1 MSLNVITK
9 KLIGDPSSLTPA
21 EIDDALTAILLDDN
35 VHELQVAAFIVA
47 ARATNRDHTPDFIA
61 TTVANLR
68 RHARKVVPLPG
79 TETNEYAD
87 IVGTGGDGQNTFN
100 VSTTSAIVA
109 AGTGKLKVAK
119 HGGPA
124 STSMSGASDLL
135 THLHVDLS
143 KVTDISTP
151 ELLKDNDFVYMSGPV
166 FHPILAKMKPIR
178 KNLGIPTVFNLVGPL
193 LNPLN
198 VKARV
203 LGVYTPSLGRVYAEA
218 VKSLFPG
225 SRALVVCGYE
235 GLDEISPAGKTH
247 VWELEVS
254 GDIKE
259 YSLSPEEFGLASH
272 SLSTVASGSPDE
284 NASTVRDL
292 VDGQLPEG
300 HPILDYVLQNTAA
313 LLYVSGSASSFRN
326 GVEIARESI
335 TSGGAKRA
343 LDKFVAAVKTL

>member
-1 MSLNVITK
+1 
-9 KLIGDPSSLTPA
+9 
-21 EIDDALTAILLDDN
+21 
-35 VHELQVAAFIVA
+35 
-47 ARATNRDHTPDFIA
+47 
-61 TTVANLR
+61 
-68 RHARKVVPLPG
+68 
-79 TETNEYAD
+79 
-87 IVGTGGDGQNTFN
+87 
-100 VSTTSAIVA
+100 
-109 AGTGKLKVAK
+109 
-119 HGGPA
+119 
-124 STSMSGASDLL
+124 
-135 THLHVDLS
+135 
-143 KVTDISTP
+143 
-151 ELLKDNDFVYMSGPV
+151 
-166 FHPILAKMKPIR
+166 MKPIR